1 MDVFLL
7 YRYMYMSLRFKKTG
21 FNLIE
26 QILRKEKER
35 ISKFL
40 SEEEFRKIQIE
51 IIDGK
56 VSIQGE
62 ATSLDKIRKN
72 MPSL

>member
-1 MDVFLL
+1 
-7 YRYMYMSLRFKKTG
+7 MSLRFKKTG

>member
-1 MDVFLL
+1 MP
-7 YRYMYMSLRFKKTG
+7 FKFNKNG
-21 FNLIE
+21 FNPIE
-26 QILRKEKER
+26 QILKKEKER

-51 IIDGK
+51 IIEGK
-56 VSIQGE
+56 VVIKGE
-62 ATSLDKIRKN
+62 ETSLEKIRKN

>member
-1 MDVFLL
+1 MTFK
-7 YRYMYMSLRFKKTG
+7 FKKNG
-21 FNLIE
+21 FNLKE
-26 QILRKEKER
+26 QILSKEKER

-56 VSIQGE
+56 VVIKGE
-62 ATSLDKIRKN
+62 EASLEKIREN
-72 MPSL
+72 MSSF